1 MLKPRGAFRAAL
13 DAYRAIR
20 EQQKKKDELRHWVQY
35 GHLDYQLLQQL
46 INACPDDVE
55 VTVGPLA
62 DGTTIKM
69 RRVFNPSAQPAKM
82 DYRERE
88 ALWANDLLNEIKKQ
102 G

>member
-1 MLKPRGAFRAAL
+1 MIKPRGAFGAAL
-13 DAYRAIR
+13 DTYRAIR
-20 EQQKKKDELRHWVQY
+20 AQQKQKDELRHWVQY

-69 RRVFNPSAQPAKM
+69 RRVFNPNAQPEKL
-82 DYRERE
+82 DYRARE
-88 ALWANDLLNEIKKQ
+88 EAWAADLLAEVKRA
-102 G
+102 